1 MTESYRGGGM
11 ISHSGP
17 PVALVVDD
25 EPPVLQILVR
35 CLQAE
40 GFEVLAANSRAEAER
55 TADKGGSIDVLVT
68 DINLGDGWGGEL
80 AFRLQEEH
88 PNLAVVFISGLAG
101 EDPILRHG
109 IQDHMVFLEK
119 PFTIVELAEA
129 VRRAMD
135 GVPGSQSN

>member
-1 MTESYRGGGM
+1 M
-11 ISHSGP
+11 ISHPGP
-17 PVALVVDD
+17 PVALAVDD

-40 GFEVLAANSRAEAER
+40 GFEVLAASSRAEAER
-55 TADKGGSIDVLVT
+55 MAEEGGSIDVLVT

-129 VRRAMD
+129 VRRATD